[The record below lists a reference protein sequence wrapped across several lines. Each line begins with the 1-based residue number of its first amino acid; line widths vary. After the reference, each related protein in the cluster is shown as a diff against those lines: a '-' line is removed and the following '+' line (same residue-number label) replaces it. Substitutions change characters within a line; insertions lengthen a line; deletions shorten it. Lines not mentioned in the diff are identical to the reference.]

1 MKLQTW
7 LDLWCHTDSHY
18 SLNFQMKGNS
28 DRFLFYK
35 VHHSTLSLKSQR
47 SKKGY
52 RRWDYDSGQCM
63 NVCNFRQEAKNRWT
77 NAQFNQ
83 LCWGEELER
92 LSGSTA
98 HKFTSNLRFQRTT
111 KKSSTSKC
119 LLSSLCKLV
128 KKVSYLEKLVFSLST
143 FAFLSSA
150 SINHDEKNCKF

>member
-1 MKLQTW
+1 MMKLQTW

-63 NVCNFRQEAKNRWT
+63 DVCNFRQEAKNRWT

-83 LCWGEELER
+83 LCWEELEG

-98 HKFTSNLRFQRTT
+98 HKFTSKRNLRFQKTS
-111 KKSSTSKC
+111 KKSSTS
-119 LLSSLCKLV
+119 
-128 KKVSYLEKLVFSLST
+128 VFSLQT
-143 FAFLSSA
+143 CQQKCPTL
-150 SINHDEKNCKF
+150 KK